1 MRRLASRSRRTAAA
15 VLVVLAGA
23 TALAAVSSAPV
34 GAATDCTRNGC
45 VDVVAVGGLI
55 DRVEADFIE
64 EQIGRSN
71 RTPGATAVLLQLD
84 SAGAAVDDA
93 TVDRLATVIKD
104 SRVPVS
110 VWIGPSGATAR
121 GAAAQ
126 LVQVAENSGISP
138 GSDFGNAGQQV
149 VSPEVAGRLFTG
161 KAAVARTQVLDAKQ
175 AVKLGVVDRF
185 SPTIGDHIVALDG
198 VKTKTVDKGEERRTV
213 PVTVIRFSKLPL
225 LTQLF
230 HTVAS
235 PSVAYLLLTVAL
247 GLLLFEFF
255 TAGVGV
261 AGVIGAV
268 CLVLGAYGVAELP
281 HRTWALVLM
290 VLSMVGFGID
300 VQSGVPRL
308 WTIISMVGFT
318 VGSVFLFTDYR
329 ASWLALAAGLIGMGV
344 SMFSGMPAMVRTRFA
359 TPTVGR
365 EWMVGEEGEAVT
377 GIDPEGTVRVKGALW
392 RALTNRATPIPAG
405 DPVRVAAIDGLV
417 LEVEPLEGAAM
428 DYREMRDRR
437 KGADED
443 GAEEGADDAQPG
455 GEDAASTTE

>member
-15 VLVVLAGA
+15 ALVVLAGA
-23 TALAAVSSAPV
+23 LGLSGLLGAPA

-64 EQIGRSN
+64 EQIGLAN
-71 RTPGATAVLLQLD
+71 QTPGATAVLLQLD

-93 TVDRLATVIKD
+93 TVDRLAGLIAG

-126 LVQVAENSGISP
+126 LVQVATDTGISP
-138 GSDFGNAGQQV
+138 GSDIGNAGEQV
-149 VSPEVAGRLFTG
+149 VAPGVAGRLFTG
-161 KAAVARTQVLDAKQ
+161 PAAAARTQVLGARA
-175 AVKLGVVDRF
+175 AVAAGVVDRF
-185 SPTIGDHIVALDG
+185 SPTIGDHILGLDG
-198 VKTKTVDKGEERRTV
+198 VRTTTVDKGEERRTV

-235 PSVAYLLLTVAL
+235 PSVAYLLMTVAL

-268 CLVLGAYGVAELP
+268 CLVLGSYGVAELP

-290 VLSMVGFGID
+290 VLAMVGFGVD
-300 VQSGVPRL
+300 VQTGVPRL

-329 ASWLALAAGLIGMGV
+329 SSWLALAAGLLGMGV

-377 GIDPEGTVRVKGALW
+377 AVDPEGTVRIKGALW
-392 RALTNRATPIPAG
+392 RALTNRATPIQAG
-405 DPVRVAAIDGLV
+405 DPLRVAAIDGLV

-437 KGADED
+437 KGTAGTADGGAD
-443 GAEEGADDAQPG
+443 PAEEPLDGPP
-455 GEDAASTTE
+455 